1 MFLLSTLVAL
11 LSLSSP
17 PSTAVAWH
25 KNFSPMGRPEIRVAS
40 NNADVRV
47 YASDRED
54 IEALLYT
61 DKKISP
67 DAVGVTDRQS
77 GNRVEIDVRV
87 PNQWGA
93 GFRQGLMI
101 VELRIPMGSDIDI
114 RSGNGSV
121 IVKGAQ
127 GKLTLHTDN
136 GNIEALGISGALS
149 IESGNGDLQV
159 EGIVTAVSLHT
170 RTGNIAAQIDPGSK
184 MNSAWVVRTGDGN
197 VDLRLPADFSADL
210 DVNTGDG
217 NVRLDFPMAMIVGG
231 RQSSVRGPINGGGQH
246 LELRSDKGNI
256 MVRKT
261 AGFA

>member
-1 MFLLSTLVAL
+1 
-11 LSLSSP
+11 
-17 PSTAVAWH
+17 
-25 KNFSPMGRPEIRVAS
+25 
-40 NNADVRV
+40 
-47 YASDRED
+47 
-54 IEALLYT
+54 
-61 DKKISP
+61 
-67 DAVGVTDRQS
+67 
-77 GNRVEIDVRV
+77 
-87 PNQWGA
+87 
-93 GFRQGLMI
+93 
-101 VELRIPMGSDIDI
+101 
-114 RSGNGSV
+114 
-121 IVKGAQ
+121 VKGAQ
-127 GKLTLHTDN
+127 GKLTVHTDN

-246 LELRSDKGNI
+246 LELRSDKGNV